1 MVDNGQSWL
10 TLFNSGQ
17 SWLTLVDN
25 GQDMVRDPTAI
36 ANSKLTTVSH
46 EQ

>member
-25 GQDMVRDPTAI
+25 GQYMVRDPSAI
-36 ANSKLTTVSH
+36 AK
-46 EQ
+46 